1 MTLKRLLTFSG
12 AALLA
17 VLDLASCD
25 STPDTNA
32 MNGDMRV
39 STVPILTQ
47 VSQPGAANTG
57 GTLLTLTGQNFQTGA
72 TVTIGG
78 VAATNVTI
86 VSSTQITLIVPAK
99 AGACAAAAIT
109 VTNPDGQSVTNDTLF
124 SFRPGARFATA
135 ATLTTGM
142 TPRQVI
148 TPDLDGDGNPDIVTV
163 NSGSGDVSIRFGTG
177 DGNFGSVTT
186 VSVGGG
192 SPFSIAAADVTGD
205 SKVDLV
211 TAHSNAS
218 AIKVVKATATARTYM
233 APTAAETFSAG
244 ASPYGVALAAID
256 NTNGID
262 AVVANNGSNN
272 VSFLSN
278 TGTGTFAAQTTTAA
292 ESQPTAIALGRFVN
306 EKFDYAVANKNGNS
320 VTVRLNNG
328 STGFSTTAITLPGL
342 KAPTSL
348 TLGDWDGDQ
357 KTDLAIANSSDGT
370 VQLIKGSG
378 TGTFADG
385 AALNVGSGA
394 SNRTIATGDFNR
406 DGKPDLAVANEA
418 TGDVS
423 VLLNLGDGTFASQV
437 LIPVGATPGSISVA
451 DLNKDGLD
459 DLITTDR
466 GTNNVTVRLNNACT
480 PPS

>member
-12 AALLA
+12 AVLLA
-17 VLDLASCD
+17 ALELASCD
-25 STPDTNA
+25 STPGSDGT
-32 MNGDMRV
+32 DMQQAV
-39 STVPILTQ
+39 PAPILTQ

-57 GTLLTLTGQNFQTGA
+57 GAMLTLTGQNFQTGA

-78 VAATNVTI
+78 VAATNVTV
-86 VSSTQITLIVPAK
+86 VSGTQITCTVPAK
-99 AGACAAAAIT
+99 PGVCAAAAIT
-109 VTNPDGQSVTNDTLF
+109 VKNPDGQSVTSDTLF
-124 SFRPGARFATA
+124 AFRPGASFAA
-135 ATLTTGM
+135 VATLATGM

-148 TPDLDGDGNPDIVTV
+148 TPDLDGDGNADLVTV
-163 NSGSGDVSIRFGTG
+163 NSGSGDLSIRFGAG
-177 DGNFGSVTT
+177 DGTFGSITT

-192 SPFSIAAADVTGD
+192 SPFAVAVADITGD

-218 AIKVVKATATARTYM
+218 AIKVVKATTTARTYM

-244 ASPYGVALAAID
+244 AGPYGVALAAID

-262 AVVANNGSNN
+262 AVVVNNGSSN

-278 TGTGTFAAQTTTAA
+278 NGTGTFAAQTTTAV

-306 EKFDYAVANKNGNS
+306 DKYDYAVVNKNGNS

-328 STGFSTTAITLPGL
+328 SSGFSTTAVTLPGL
-342 KAPTSL
+342 KGPTGL
-348 TLGDWDGDQ
+348 VIGDWDGDQ
-357 KTDLAIANSSDGT
+357 KTDLAVANSSDGT
-370 VQLIKGSG
+370 IQLIKGSG
-378 TGTFADG
+378 TGTFTNG
-385 AALNVGSGA
+385 TALNVGAGA
-394 SNRTIATGDFNR
+394 STRTIATGDFNR

-437 LIPVGATPGSISVA
+437 LFPVGATPGSISIA